1 MLVKRIINK
10 IIQQF
15 EVKSIP
21 TKEKVIYLT
30 FDDGPEPSI
39 LDFVLSE
46 LDKYSFKATFFC
58 RGDNAGTAAAERTL
72 HRQPHIQ
79 SSQCLQYAGSRIRR

>member
-21 TKEKVIYLT
+21 TKEKVVYLT

-39 LDFVLSE
+39 LDFVLSVI
-46 LDKYSFKATFFC
+46 SMPSA
-58 RGDNAGTAAAERTL
+58 R
-72 HRQPHIQ
+72 RQQNTPLMQ
-79 SSQCLQYAGSRIRR
+79 SGLTPYCTPPCSGHPTEG

>member
-21 TKEKVIYLT
+21 TKEKVVYLT

-58 RGDNAGTAAAERTL
+58 RGDNAERY
-72 HRQPHIQ
+72 PHLLEL
-79 SSQCLQYAGSRIRR
+79 LQQKGHSIGNHTFSHLKSCC